1 MQTKG
6 LATRKKGV
14 SRKLTRSMCLCKE
27 STQVLILWHSKET
40 HMQGGFAQRGNL
52 NAICLTNLNYLIN
65 EQNGISEG
73 ILLNYEKN
81 KVEILTI
88 NKMVL
93 FQTNLQQPNI
103 HYIDD

>member
-52 NAICLTNLNYLIN
+52 NAICLTKSSVRFPYKNNQTLGQSSIVTYL
-65 EQNGISEG
+65 
-73 ILLNYEKN
+73 
-81 KVEILTI
+81 
-88 NKMVL
+88 
-93 FQTNLQQPNI
+93 
-103 HYIDD
+103 

>member
-40 HMQGGFAQRGNL
+40 HMQGGFAQRGNH
-52 NAICLTNLNYLIN
+52 NAICLNKSAVFFPSKNNLSLGELSIITNVY
-65 EQNGISEG
+65 
-73 ILLNYEKN
+73 
-81 KVEILTI
+81 
-88 NKMVL
+88 
-93 FQTNLQQPNI
+93 
-103 HYIDD
+103 